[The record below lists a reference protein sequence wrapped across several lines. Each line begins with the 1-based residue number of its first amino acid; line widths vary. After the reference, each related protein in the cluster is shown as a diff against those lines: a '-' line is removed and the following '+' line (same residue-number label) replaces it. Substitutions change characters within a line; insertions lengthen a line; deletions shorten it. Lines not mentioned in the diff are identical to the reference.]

1 VIEGKPQACLALLSL
16 FLKLHD
22 QAEPYTS
29 TKHSAA
35 LNKDKKHARHPLIT
49 HIFRKPESSIA
60 GPACFGLSSLS
71 SLSSHISTTEPKRA
85 EDLKETAALRIPSK
99 GPKGSNFI
107 EFYENRNTTPA
118 AMVVGTRT

>member
-85 EDLKETAALRIPSK
+85 EDLKETAAL
-99 GPKGSNFI
+99 
-107 EFYENRNTTPA
+107 
-118 AMVVGTRT
+118 